1 MNKKINDNFKFDE
14 IFEKIYKDYSEI
26 IKSKIERKLLT
37 ECENKKNIKDFL
49 KEYNSFIKS
58 QDLIVTDNNKEFIAQ
73 QIYLKACKVLNKK
86 DDKHIEE
93 DNKKKR
99 KYIEDKS
106 EISEK
111 NKKKKLTEIREDLKE
126 YINYKKDCDITD
138 ISVGDNYGC
147 IVEYYENNSEMEII
161 YDDQKYDD
169 DLNIKNKKKYY
180 YWKIAEKEIDDNN
193 KEKITY
199 F

>member
-26 IKSKIERKLLT
+26 IKSKIECKLLT
-37 ECENKKNIKDFL
+37 ECENKKDIKDFL

-73 QIYLKACKVLNKK
+73 QIYLKACKVLNKE

-147 IVEYYENNSEMEII
+147 IVEYYEQNSEMVII

-180 YWKIAEKEIDDNN
+180 YWKIAEKEIDDND